1 MADVILR
8 RVKVSLPAV
17 CARVSP
23 LLSTRLHAWW
33 RMLLGLLCKDTLTQL
48 SGHLRIHSSL
58 SGPALL
64 ASALACYRS
73 TSVSVMAASVCE
85 WMVEGPD
92 WLVLCL
98 KLPSSR
104 PTHPHHQSCCCCL
117 FFKLK
122 LISSHSLRQGCLISD
137 LIKGHSIYIFISYV
151 SCSLIFKL
159 GN

>member
-1 MADVILR
+1 MADVFLR
-8 RVKVSLPAV
+8 RVKASLPAV
-17 CARVSP
+17 CARVSCT

-33 RMLLGLLCKDTLTQL
+33 RMLLGLLCNDTLTQL
-48 SGHLRIHSSL
+48 SGHLRSHSSH

-98 KLPSSR
+98 KLPRSRAYQHISR

-117 FFKLK
+117 FLKLK
-122 LISSHSLRQGCLISD
+122 LISSYSLRQGCLISD
-137 LIKGHSIYIFISYV
+137 LIKGHYIYSFPM
-151 SCSLIFKL
+151 
-159 GN
+159 